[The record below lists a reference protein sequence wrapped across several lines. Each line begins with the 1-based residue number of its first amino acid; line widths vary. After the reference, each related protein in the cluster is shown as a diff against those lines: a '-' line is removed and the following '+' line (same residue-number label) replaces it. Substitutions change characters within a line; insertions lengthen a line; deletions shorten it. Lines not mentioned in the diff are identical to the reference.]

1 MSRIEL
7 NKNNWVING
16 NVTFYEIPFLMMQTK
31 NHSWNESITL
41 DMSQVKS
48 IDTSLLGLLFEWKRQ
63 ANQKKHSFNI
73 TNVPN
78 NLIKLAKLYGV
89 KEFL

>member
-1 MSRIEL
+1 MSPIEL
-7 NKNNWVING
+7 NKNNWVISG
-16 NVTFYEIPFLMMQTK
+16 NVTFHEIHFLMMK
-31 NHSWNESITL
+31 SKKHSWNESITL
-41 DMSQVKS
+41 DMSQVKN

-63 ANQKKHSFNI
+63 ANQKKNSFNI

>member
-1 MSRIEL
+1 MSPIEL
-7 NKNNWVING
+7 NKNNWVISG
-16 NVTFYEIPFLMMQTK
+16 NVTFHEIPFLMMKTK

-41 DMSQVKS
+41 DMSQVQN

-63 ANQKKHSFNI
+63 ANQKKYSFNI